1 MTLYELYD
9 LIYSHVE
16 ENIVAYSI
24 GVVILVPVL
33 YLTRKW
39 SLPFLFY
46 AIESLIYITIMHIV
60 MHGFVKLVV
69 WFYVN
74 TQMRALRPDG
84 TPAYVPDWQTPLVDF
99 WNRGD
104 YIPEWLFYLELSFS
118 LIIILLVW
126 RYRPPKL
133 GPVKRRKRK
142 KVSEEYEKILREEEA
157 KRKRYLEDIL
167 P

>member
-1 MTLYELYD
+1 MSLNELYV
-9 LIYSHVE
+9 LIYEHIERNS
-16 ENIVAYSI
+16 VAYGV
-24 GVVILVPVL
+24 GVVLLIPFL

-46 AIESLIYITIMHIV
+46 AIESLIYITFMHIF
-60 MHGFVKLVV
+60 MFGFVKLVV

-99 WNRGD
+99 WNRNG
-104 YIPEWLFYLELSFS
+104 YIPEWLFYLEIVFALV
-118 LIIILLVW
+118 IILLVW

-133 GPVKRRKRK
+133 GPVKRRRRR
-142 KVSEEYEKILREEEA
+142 VSEEYEGLAKEEQE
-157 KRKRYLEDIL
+157 KRKKYLEDIL